1 MKLAL
6 GSVDYQITNPAVN
19 PKVGTG
25 SGLEILQLYL
35 KNFIE
40 LILIAGGVVAFIIL
54 LIGSF
59 EYIMAGGDKEETE
72 KAKKKLTG
80 ALVGLVILFC
90 VFAIIALVESIF
102 GVSIMKFDI
111 PVL

>member
-1 MKLAL
+1 MVLAS
-6 GSVDYQITNPAVN
+6 GSFDITNPAVS

-25 SGLEILQLYL
+25 SGLDILQLFL

-40 LILIAGGVVAFIIL
+40 IILIAGGVVAFFML

-59 EYIMAGGDKEETE
+59 EYISAGGDKEGTE
-72 KAKKKLTG
+72 KAKKKLTS
-80 ALVGLVILFC
+80 ALIGLVILFC
-90 VFAIIALVESIF
+90 IFAIITLVESIF